1 MVCLHTYSESDN
13 ALLRYGRLK
22 FSKMAA
28 GRHLEFYPTGN
39 GAVGSAVPENPT
51 WNKHEGDQLTR
62 SRVIAI

>member
-1 MVCLHTYSESDN
+1 MVWVHTYSESDN

-28 GRHLEFYPTGN
+28 GRHLEFGPTGN

-51 WNKHEGDQLTR
+51 LEPNMKG
-62 SRVIAI
+62 IG